1 MEPILIKEATIM
13 AYRNGNYSA
22 FYVSEPFS
30 ESNLGANAT
39 KDFMYY
45 NLLRA
50 WKAADSDFP
59 FIDSHEK
66 NYNVRDG
73 SDWEKTLKPRIHDR
87 LSNSKNI
94 ILFLSSIT
102 KNSTA
107 LREEVDYGINTKELP
122 VIVVYP
128 DYKEKSDIADLSTK
142 QIKQEIKDLWDK
154 LPKFRDSMSSVPTIH
169 VPNKKD
175 LIKKALNDE
184 GFMVNT
190 KKDPGV
196 YFYT

>member
-1 MEPILIKEATIM
+1 M

-22 FYVSEPFS
+22 FYVDEPFS
-30 ESNLGANAT
+30 ESNLGAHAT
-39 KDFMYY
+39 KDFVSY

-59 FIDSHEK
+59 FNDSHNK

-73 SDWEKTLKPRIHDR
+73 SDWEKTLKPRLHDR
-87 LSNSKNI
+87 LNNSKNI
-94 ILFLSSIT
+94 VLFLSSIT
-102 KNSTA
+102 KNSRA
-107 LREEVDYGINTKELP
+107 LREEVDYGINTDGLP

-128 DYKEKSDIADLSTK
+128 EYSNKSDIADTTK
-142 QIKQEIKDLWDK
+142 KEIKQGIKDLWDK

-169 VPNKKD
+169 IPNKKD
-175 LIKKALNDE
+175 LIESALNDT

-190 KKDPGV
+190 KKESGI
-196 YFYT
+196 YFFT